1 MRENLRFAK
10 DGESSSDEVEDDTV
24 MEYFSED
31 EVAPLEVD
39 SDDE

>member
-1 MRENLRFAK
+1 MRENPRFAE

-24 MEYFSED
+24 MEYFNED
-31 EVAPLEVD
+31 EAAPLEVD